1 MSGTSGGRFTG
12 RGRGRYLGRGSL
24 RPHPS
29 YSNPRSHH
37 RTEDYGHYGP
47 DRGYDGHHSPPPRG
61 RDWQP
66 RSERGRSGSDS
77 WDRTDD
83 RPYDDRY
90 DDRYRGEQ
98 DYQHLD
104 RYNDNTDYSRHPS
117 DGFSDDGFRSPARRH
132 TSYRIPSKSAQSSPV
147 TTSNKYSILDLDE
160 QVRQGR
166 LAAAKLAELSKQ
178 QAATG
183 GM

>member
-1 MSGTSGGRFTG
+1 MADSLVAGEVATSAVAASAPTPPTATPGAIIAPKITAIMV
-12 RGRGRYLGRGSL
+12 
-24 RPHPS
+24 PIEATMVTTP
-29 YSNPRSHH
+29 
-37 RTEDYGHYGP
+37 
-47 DRGYDGHHSPPPRG
+47 PPPRG

-132 TSYRIPSKSAQSSPV
+132 TSYRIPPKSAQSSPV

-160 QVRQGR
+160 QVRQVGSCE
-166 LAAAKLAELSKQ
+166 AC
-178 QAATG
+178 
-183 GM
+183 

>member
-1 MSGTSGGRFTG
+1 VADSLVAGEVATSAAAASAPTPPTATPGAIIAPKITATMV
-12 RGRGRYLGRGSL
+12 LIEA
-24 RPHPS
+24 
-29 YSNPRSHH
+29 
-37 RTEDYGHYGP
+37 TTVTT
-47 DRGYDGHHSPPPRG
+47 PPPRG

-98 DYQHLD
+98 DYQQLD

-132 TSYRIPSKSAQSSPV
+132 TSFRLPSKSAQSSP
-147 TTSNKYSILDLDE
+147 
-160 QVRQGR
+160 
-166 LAAAKLAELSKQ
+166 
-178 QAATG
+178 
-183 GM
+183 